1 MNVNKVSKVLATAA
15 LSASLFMSAGT
26 VDADPLK
33 PYHHSEWMAE
43 QNILK
48 GDLQG
53 NFHLDRHITM
63 AEAVIFLARTKGA
76 EVPELE
82 NPKHWSTPYMQW
94 AHGEGAI
101 SEKESMHPYK
111 QLKAEEAASLAG
123 ELGYEVSFEQTG
135 KITRGMFLQGLGEAA
150 TKHITIG
157 HTNDVHGNI
166 EEDSYNK
173 KFGYAKMATLIDQW
187 RAENE
192 NFLLLDAGDT
202 FQGTIF
208 VNQFQGESVLPILN
222 HLNYDVMAA
231 GNHEFDFGYEQ
242 LLKLRDQL
250 DYPMI
255 SANVF
260 KPDGTE
266 LLVPVHYQEVAGE
279 KYAFIGFVAE
289 ETPVLTH
296 PDNVEGLTFK
306 SPVAVAQEMVPK
318 LQEQADHVVVVSHV
332 GLSVDREIAE
342 KVDGIDLIVGGHSHT
357 PVDTPER
364 VNDTYIVQDW
374 EYGKSLGRADLYYYN
389 DELVGFTGGLKKY
402 DASVKADPEI
412 EAMVEKITEQ
422 VDKKMQEV
430 ITTTDEL
437 LVGERSAI
445 RSQETNLGNLIADV
459 MLEKTQ
465 SIEGHEADIAL
476 TNSGGIRA
484 EIKPGEVTKLDLYN
498 VLPFG
503 NTLATMD
510 VTGSEIK
517 TALENGVSKISE
529 VAGRF
534 PQIAGMSFTY
544 DVTKPAGE
552 RVGEVMVGGE
562 PLDESK
568 TYKLAT
574 NSFLAAGGDGYAMF
588 KDNESFNTGY
598 TTYDIVEQHL
608 KELDSINTE
617 VEERIV
623 ETSQQ

>member
-1 MNVNKVSKVLATAA
+1 MNVNKVGKILATGA
-15 LSASLFMSAGT
+15 LAASLFVGGGS
-26 VDADPLK
+26 VNADPLK
-33 PYHHSEWMAE
+33 PYHHSEWMTE
-43 QNILK
+43 KNILQ

-53 NFHLDRHITM
+53 DFHLNRDITM
-63 AEAVIFLARTKGA
+63 AEAVIFLSRTKGA

-82 NPKHWSTPYMQW
+82 NPNHWSTPYLNW
-94 AHGEGAI
+94 ANSEGAI
-101 SEKESMHPYK
+101 SEEESMQPYK
-111 QLKAEEAASLAG
+111 KLTAAEAG
-123 ELGYEVSFEQTG
+123 ELASGLGYEVSFDKTG
-135 KITRGMFLQGLGEAA
+135 NVTRGQFLQALGEAA

-208 VNQFQGESVLPILN
+208 VNQFEGESVLPILN
-222 HLNYDVMAA
+222 HLDYDVMAA

-266 LLVPVHYQEVAGE
+266 LLVPVHYQEVAGK

-306 SPVAVAQEMVPK
+306 SPVSVAQEMIPK
-318 LQEQADHVVVVSHV
+318 LKEQVDNVVVVSHV
-332 GLSVDREIAE
+332 GITVDREIAE

-357 PVDTPER
+357 PVETPEL

-389 DELVGFTGGLKKY
+389 DELVGFSGGLKKY
-402 DASVKADPEI
+402 DASVKADE
-412 EAMVEKITEQ
+412 EVQAMVDKITKQ
-422 VDKKMQEV
+422 VDEKMKEV

-510 VTGSEIK
+510 VTGSEMK
-517 TALENGVSKISE
+517 AALENGVSKITE

-534 PQIAGMSFTY
+534 PQISGMSFTY
-544 DVTKPAGE
+544 DLTKPAGE
-552 RVGEVMVGGE
+552 RVEEVKVGGE
-562 PLDESK
+562 PLEEDK

-588 KDNESFNTGY
+588 KDNASFNTGY
-598 TTYDIVEQHL
+598 TTYDIVEQYL
-608 KELDSINTE
+608 KTQDAINPE

>member
-1 MNVNKVSKVLATAA
+1 MNVNKISKVLATAA
-15 LSASLFMSAGT
+15 LSASLFVSAGS
-26 VDADPLK
+26 VNADPLK
-33 PYHHSEWMAE
+33 PYHHTDWMTE
-43 QNILK
+43 QNILQ

-53 NFHLDRHITM
+53 DFHLDRHVTM
-63 AEAVIFLARTKGA
+63 AEAVVFLSRTKGA
-76 EVPELE
+76 EISELE
-82 NPKHWSTPYMQW
+82 DPKHWSTPYLQW
-94 AHGEGAI
+94 AQEEGAI
-101 SEKESMHPYK
+101 TEKESTNPHK
-111 QLKAEEAASLAG
+111 QLTAEEAVAIASG
-123 ELGYEVSFEQTG
+123 LGYSVSFEQTG

-150 TKHITIG
+150 TKHVTIG

-166 EEDSYNK
+166 EEDGYNK
-173 KFGYAKMATLIDQW
+173 KFGYAKMATLINQW

-202 FQGTIF
+202 FQGSIF
-208 VNQFQGESVLPILN
+208 VNQFEGESVLPILN

-242 LLKLRDQL
+242 LLELRDQL

-266 LLVPVHYQEVAGE
+266 LLVPVHYQEVAGK
-279 KYAFIGFVAE
+279 KYAFVGFVAE

-306 SPVAVAQEMVPK
+306 SPVTVAQEIIPK
-318 LQEQADHVVVVSHV
+318 LQEQADNVVVVSHV

-342 KVDGIDLIVGGHSHT
+342 NVDGIDLIVGGHSHT
-357 PVDTPER
+357 PVETPER
-364 VNDTYIVQDW
+364 VNGTYIVQDW

-402 DASVKADPEI
+402 DASVEADPEVK
-412 EAMVEKITEQ
+412 EMVDEITEQ
-422 VDKKMQEV
+422 VDEKMKEG

-437 LVGERSAI
+437 LVGDRSEI
-445 RSQETNLGNLIADV
+445 RSQETNLGNLITDV

-465 SIEGHEADIAL
+465 SIEGHEADLAL
-476 TNSGGIRA
+476 TNSGGIRD
-484 EIKPGEVTKLDLYN
+484 EIKSGEVTKLDLYN

-503 NTLATMD
+503 NTLTTMD

-517 TALENGVSKISE
+517 AALENGVSKITE
-529 VAGRF
+529 GAGRF
-534 PQIAGMSFTY
+534 PQMSGMSFTY
-544 DVTKPAGE
+544 DVTKPVGE
-552 RVGEVMVGGE
+552 RVGEVMVGDE

-574 NSFLAAGGDGYAMF
+574 NSFLAAGGDGYGMF
-588 KDNESFNTGY
+588 KDNEAFNTGY
-598 TTYDIVEQHL
+598 TTYDIVEEYL
-608 KELDSINTE
+608 KEQETINSE